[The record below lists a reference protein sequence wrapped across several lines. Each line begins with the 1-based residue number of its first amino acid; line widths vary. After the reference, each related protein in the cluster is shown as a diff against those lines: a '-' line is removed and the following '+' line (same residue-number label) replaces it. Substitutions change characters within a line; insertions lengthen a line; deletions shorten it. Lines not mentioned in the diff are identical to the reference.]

1 MKGGSVIFFQSL
13 KEGSVFSLHILG
25 VSDILLNL
33 KGEEYNLSPK
43 KKIQQGGGFRFGPLN
58 QNFPFRPTNNGLDL
72 YLGQI

>member
-1 MKGGSVIFFQSL
+1 MSFFSKL
-13 KEGSVFSLHILG
+13 KVGECFFFTYLG

-33 KGEEYNLSPK
+33 KGEECNLPKKK

>member
-1 MKGGSVIFFQSL
+1 MSFFSKL
-13 KEGSVFSLHILG
+13 KVGECFFFTYLG

-33 KGEEYNLSPK
+33 KGEECNLPQK
-43 KKIQQGGGFRFGPLN
+43 KKIQQGGGFRFRPLN